1 MELAR
6 NLVRACL
13 LLAVCDVG
21 ADCRGNP
28 NLLMLCVLFRP
39 PPPPHSRIAS
49 LLAEQ
54 SDRRDEKPKP
64 TKTSLFSHRKRLV
77 RQRLQ
82 DFCHENKEL
91 LVTTTADV
99 NDIIKKIRRVAAPQ
113 GHGLVRCY

>member
-1 MELAR
+1 MSYS
-6 NLVRACL
+6 VRRRRRAT
-13 LLAVCDVG
+13 AQS
-21 ADCRGNP
+21 P
-28 NLLMLCVLFRP
+28 Y
-39 PPPPHSRIAS
+39 IAS

-82 DFCHENKEL
+82 DFCHENKEI
-91 LVTTTADV
+91 LVTTTRAPQDV

-113 GHGLVRCY
+113 GHGLVRY